1 MPEALHNSQIT
12 AAFLSRPYHSKELL
26 FMIVCG
32 MASQWFFLNTEAG
45 CVEETGFCMQEWMQ
59 SVQDTSAT
67 NNANR
72 RLFRE
77 LDDRYRGHSLLVAA
91 YQLMILFRGVCGG
104 GGGGAG
110 GAGGGARGG
119 GSGTWAV
126 AGALH

>member
-1 MPEALHNSQIT
+1 
-12 AAFLSRPYHSKELL
+12 
-26 FMIVCG
+26 MIGCG

-59 SVQDTSAT
+59 RVAESGQDTSAT

-91 YQLMILFRGVCGG
+91 YQLMILFRGVCVGWGG
-104 GGGGAG
+104 GGGLWQGQCIELM
-110 GAGGGARGG
+110 
-119 GSGTWAV
+119 V
-126 AGALH
+126 VY

>member
-1 MPEALHNSQIT
+1 
-12 AAFLSRPYHSKELL
+12 
-26 FMIVCG
+26 MIGCG

-59 SVQDTSAT
+59 RVAESGQDTSAT

-91 YQLMILFRGVCGG
+91 YQLMILFRGVCVGWSGVGVGG
-104 GGGGAG
+104 GCG
-110 GAGGGARGG
+110 RGTAL
-119 GSGTWAV
+119 SSWWCTEHMLAV
-126 AGALH
+126 